1 MSTVSKNIRAIRVK
15 KKITQE
21 DAANKLFVTRQ
32 TISNWETGKSQPD
45 IDMLIK
51 IAEVLETDITMLI
64 YGQTDMLYRKKI
76 KLRVIIPAVI
86 LMLLS
91 VLYYFINKEVTELIN
106 LKYSYF
112 PRVYLQLL
120 YLPLFW
126 ILFGWTLIQSLSLT
140 GAIRLSVWKYK
151 KGLSIVSVGMVIVYF
166 LLMVPLYIEGVKI
179 IFQIYQTNKNPDLY
193 PNGLYI
199 NYQIPYIFRW
209 IEHYIMKVVYNQ
221 PIIFI
226 IPGILWGISKL
237 DAIKKVEQTE

>member
-1 MSTVSKNIRAIRVK
+1 MSTVSKNIKAIRIK

-51 IAEVLETDITMLI
+51 IAEVLETDITSLI
-64 YGQTDMLYRKKI
+64 YGQPDMLYRKKT

-86 LMLLS
+86 LILLS
-91 VLYYFINKEVTELIN
+91 VVYYFINKEVTELIN

-112 PRVYLQLL
+112 PRLYLQLL

-126 ILFGWTLIQSLSLT
+126 ILFGWTLVQSLSLT
-140 GAIRLSVWKYK
+140 GAIRLSDWKYK
-151 KGLSIVSVGMVIVYF
+151 KALGIVSVGIVILYF
-166 LLMVPLYIEGVKI
+166 LLMLPSYIEGVKI

-199 NYQIPYIFRW
+199 NYHIPYILNV
-209 IEHYIMKVVYNQ
+209 IEQYIIKLVYNQ

-226 IPGILWGISKL
+226 IPGILWGISKM
-237 DAIKKVEQTE
+237 DAVKKVELTE

>member
-1 MSTVSKNIRAIRVK
+1 MSTVSKNIKAIRIK

-51 IAEVLETDITMLI
+51 IAEVLETDITSLI
-64 YGQTDMLYRKKI
+64 YGQTDILYHRKA
-76 KLRVIIPAVI
+76 KLRVIIPALI
-86 LMLLS
+86 LLFLIVVYY
-91 VLYYFINKEVTELIN
+91 VLNKEATELIN

-126 ILFGWTLIQSLSLT
+126 ILFGWTLVQSLSLT
-140 GAIRLSVWKYK
+140 GAIRLSNWKYK
-151 KGLSIVSVGMVIVYF
+151 KGIGIVSVGIVILYF
-166 LLMVPLYIEGVKI
+166 LLMLPLYIEGVR
-179 IFQIYQTNKNPDLY
+179 FMMQLFRFNQNPGIQSDGMY
-193 PNGLYI
+193 FSYKV
-199 NYQIPYIFRW
+199 PYILNV
-209 IEHYIMKVVYNQ
+209 IEQYIIKVVYNQ

-226 IPGILWGISKL
+226 IPGIVWAISKL
-237 DAIKKVEQTE
+237 DTIKKVEQTG